1 MEKKTLV
8 ILLIIPFVIAL
19 LTFVSVVALTNNV
32 GIDPRIVWN
41 YRENE
46 GFKTEGE
53 YKLEA
58 SLEYDPTQFLKPG
71 SDTLVWELKGE
82 SNPNVCEIEKKDDGY
97 YLKTGTEIGET
108 TIVCRTEN
116 KRVSLSMNA
125 YIYKNGLVL
134 INPINQSSG
143 TQIDPTRYYGEY
155 DITYSDDLTESSLVK
170 NKAKIALDVEVYS
183 DSGTPDY
190 IVSSISDNISYDKV
204 SSTITINK
212 SGEAHLTLTS
222 SNESYIK
229 NTYSF
234 TVVEEGIN
242 VYSFND
248 LMMCT
253 NRSQNGQVVVMQVN
267 LESRENALTKDS
279 NGKYKEEYKSSNTKL
294 FGHYNFRNETF
305 DFIDFI
311 YTQKP
316 KLPTKF
322 IEQFLLSGSGIENFK
337 YQEEIKVGVHIQKDF
352 YGNGFTINAHELAYP
367 VHGEKNGID
376 PVAQKVVPDREKDYF
391 FGPLTFVSIG
401 DLENVPIIRAYLC
414 DNVGFLLDGDNLT
427 MNDVKLQNANNI
439 NNMFNLSYTGTVLE
453 VEGKNNTVKNSLI
466 QNGRT
471 CVRAFSTD
479 GLLIDNSLLQNAGEF
494 IVKLGSNKV
503 NSTNHEKEVSVTY
516 NGNKITKSFDE
527 FFNGTAD
534 DSTSANGVLSSMI
547 TSSYSGSGIDSAM
560 STLNDIQDGLDD
572 LTGIVN
578 SDGTLNYDAHIT
590 INDTYFYNSGIYS
603 IAFEN
608 SFNGAYIYNGMP
620 SQLTKVFD
628 VLKSAGQKVVTPND
642 IGGTAYP
649 VELTLSGD
657 TRFYDWKN
665 IDDIDIS
672 ALIEENISAI
682 LNSIG
687 ASFGDL
693 PQEVVDLIKSLK
705 IDDYFP
711 IKNLIKNYAIQKGY
725 TYQKNSDDGIEYY
738 INRPIA
744 WYGGGFNGSTVIN
757 VITEND
763 YYSYAEPLDIDF
775 ARETFSKATGS
786 PDLNDIQSL
795 FQFLKSMLSRC
806 IVMAIGSHSFKFM
819 TNDQIINNEKPI
831 LFDEVPSYLDLSSRS
846 TR

>member
-1 MEKKTLV
+1 MKKKTLV

-19 LTFVSVVALTNNV
+19 LTFVSFVALTNNV

-46 GFKTEGE
+46 GFKTNGE

-71 SDTLVWELKGE
+71 SDTLVWEIQSE
-82 SNPNVCEIEKKDDGY
+82 EDPDVCKIEKKGDDY
-97 YLKTGTEIGET
+97 YLKTGSEKGEA
-108 TIVCRTEN
+108 TIICRTEN
-116 KRVSLSMNA
+116 KRVSLSMKA
-125 YIYKNGLVL
+125 YIYENGLVL
-134 INPINQSSG
+134 INPVNQSSG

-155 DITYSDDLTESSLVK
+155 DITYSDDLNTSSIVK
-170 NKAKIALDVEVYS
+170 KPAKIPLDVEVFS
-183 DSGTPDY
+183 DSGVSDY
-190 IVSSISDNISYDKV
+190 VVSSISDNISFDKV
-204 SSTITINK
+204 SSTISIK
-212 SGEAHLTLTS
+212 DSGEAYITLTS
-222 SNESYIK
+222 LNESYIE
-229 NTYSF
+229 NTYAF
-234 TVVEEGIN
+234 TVVEDGIN

-253 NRSQNGQVVVMQVN
+253 NRSSVGETVVMQVN
-267 LESRENALTKDS
+267 LESRENALVKDS
-279 NGKYKEEYKSSNTKL
+279 NDKYKNEYKSNNTKL
-294 FGHYNFRNETF
+294 FGNYDFRNETF
-305 DFIDFI
+305 NFNDFI
-311 YTQKP
+311 YTQEP

-322 IEQFLLSGSGIENFK
+322 IEQFLLSGAGIDGFK

-352 YGNGFTINAHELAYP
+352 YGNGFTINMHELAYP
-367 VHGEKNGID
+367 VHGYID
-376 PVAQKVVPDREKDYF
+376 NVTGKLTPDRSKDYF

-401 DLENVPIIRAYLC
+401 DLENVPIIRSYLC
-414 DNVGFLLDGDNLT
+414 DNVGFLVDGDNLLV
-427 MNDVKLQNANNI
+427 NDVKLQNANNI

-453 VEGKNNTVKNSLI
+453 VEGKNNTIKNSLI

-479 GLLIDNSLLQNAGEF
+479 GLLIDNSLLQNASEF
-494 IVKLGSNKV
+494 IVKLGSNKI
-503 NSTNHEKEVSVTY
+503 NPTNHNKEVSVTY
-516 NGNKITKSFDE
+516 NGNKITKSFDD

-534 DSTSANGVLSSMI
+534 DSTSANGVLTSMI
-547 TSSYSGSGIDSAM
+547 TSSFSGSGLDSALN
-560 STLNDIQDGLDD
+560 TINDIQNGLDD
-572 LTGIVN
+572 LAGIIN
-578 SDGTLNYDAHIT
+578 SDGTYNYDAHVT

-620 SQLTKVFD
+620 SQLTEVFG
-628 VLKSAGQKVVTPND
+628 LLAGAGQNVVIPND

-682 LNSIG
+682 LNSLG
-687 ASFGDL
+687 GSLGDL
-693 PQEVVDLIKSLK
+693 PEELLELIKNLK
-705 IDDYFP
+705 IDEYFP
-711 IKNLIKNYAIQKGY
+711 IKSLIKTGAINNGY
-725 TYQKNSDDGIEYY
+725 TYQSIEDGVVKYY
-738 INRPIA
+738 INRPVA

-757 VITEND
+757 KINEND

-775 ARETFSKATGS
+775 ARETFSKAIGGIDTSDLTGT
-786 PDLNDIQSL
+786 
-795 FQFLKSMLSRC
+795 FQTVINLLSRC
-806 IVMAIGSHSFKFM
+806 IVMAIGSHPFKFM
-819 TNDQIINNEKPI
+819 TNDQIIDNEKPI

-846 TR
+846 AR